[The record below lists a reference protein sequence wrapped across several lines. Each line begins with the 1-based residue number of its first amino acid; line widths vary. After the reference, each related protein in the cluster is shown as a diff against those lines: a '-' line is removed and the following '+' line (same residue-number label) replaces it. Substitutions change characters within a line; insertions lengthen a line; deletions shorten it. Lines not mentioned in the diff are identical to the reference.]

1 MSVTEGEFMLTEL
14 VVQTAISN
22 RLIQMTEERDAA
34 LRARIVSMFV
44 ASLEQPYHVISY
56 PKDWWQA
63 CKNRWFPG
71 WLKGRFPIEYH
82 VERLAR
88 YCPHKAVA
96 EDEPHFQFL
105 RGAN

>member
-1 MSVTEGEFMLTEL
+1 MTLRQLLQTEIG
-14 VVQTAISN
+14 VQTAIPN
-22 RLIQMTEERDAA
+22 RLI
-34 LRARIVSMFV
+34 RIVEEQDSTLRMRIISMFV
-44 ASLEQPYHVISY
+44 TSLEQPYHVIRY

-63 CKNRWFPG
+63 FKYRWFPS

-82 VERLAR
+82 VEHLAR

-105 RGAN
+105 EGAN